1 MDNIEW
7 DESQFVTVEAPKE
20 CVLKKKVTWAVE
32 GRGVFQTAEVELHQG
47 EIAQYGNLKSD
58 YITIY
63 FTHVSLNVTQEQFDQ
78 LVNALPRP
86 PAGLIYRTLDDA
98 FILEDEPFWI
108 YDMESGAFLEASA
121 FPNVT
126 NNIYSCIDISEAY
139 CREQYGKSWIVLT
152 KEE

>member
-1 MDNIEW
+1 MDDKEW
-7 DESQFVTVEAPKE
+7 DLSQFELVEAPKE
-20 CVLKKKVTWAVE
+20 CVLKKDIAWTIE
-32 GRGVFQTAEVELHQG
+32 GKGVFQTAEVELYQG
-47 EIAQYGNLKSD
+47 GIAQYGNLKPD
-58 YITIY
+58 YITI
-63 FTHVSLNVTQEQFDQ
+63 FFANISLNVTQEQFDQ

-139 CREQYGKSWIVLT
+139 CREQYGKSWMVLT